1 MIALF
6 CLFLA
11 LSASP
16 FKSKN
21 RLAAE
26 NAALEMGHI
35 RIRSAGNGRIRLQSA
50 DAHGA
55 R

>member
-1 MIALF
+1 LT
-6 CLFLA
+6 LV
-11 LSASP
+11 
-16 FKSKN
+16 
-21 RLAAE
+21 
-26 NAALEMGHI
+26 EMGHI